1 MCSYCIMAR
10 KTRRRTQKRS
20 RRRRGKS
27 ARKRRSRRRQR
38 GGASCGGATESQPAV
53 VDLSPP
59 VDVEDQAADP
69 QGQNGGR
76 RRRKTAKKGK
86 KGKKGKRKLNA
97 FFKVMLKAKKAGAA
111 SFQYKGKTYKGRKH
125 HRLGMLYKKA

>member
-1 MCSYCIMAR
+1 MYGYCIMAR

-38 GGASCGGATESQPAV
+38 GGAACSASDSQPAA
-53 VDLSPP
+53 VDMAPAVEVEGEQAPP
-59 VDVEDQAADP
+59 AQD
-69 QGQNGGR
+69 GG

-86 KGKKGKRKLNA
+86 KGKRKLNE

-111 SFQYKGKTYKGRKH
+111 SFKYKGKTYKGRKH
-125 HRLGMLYKKA
+125 HRLGMVYKKA

>member
-1 MCSYCIMAR
+1 MYSYCIMAR

-27 ARKRRSRRRQR
+27 ARTRRSRRRQR
-38 GGASCGGATESQPAV
+38 GGASCGGATESQPAPVEEVAPV
-53 VDLSPP
+53 VDGEGEEAP
-59 VDVEDQAADP
+59 AP
-69 QGQNGGR
+69 QQGG

-86 KGKKGKRKLNA
+86 KGKKRKLNE

-111 SFQYKGKTYKGRKH
+111 SFKYKGKTYKGRKH
-125 HRLGMLYKKA
+125 HRLGMVYKKA

>member
-1 MCSYCIMAR
+1 MAR

-27 ARKRRSRRRQR
+27 ARNRRSRRRQR
-38 GGASCGGATESQPAV
+38 GGASCGGATESQPAPVEEVAPV
-53 VDLSPP
+53 VDGEGEEAP
-59 VDVEDQAADP
+59 AP
-69 QGQNGGR
+69 QQGG

-86 KGKKGKRKLNA
+86 KGKRKLNE

-111 SFQYKGKTYKGRKH
+111 SFKYKGKTYKGRKH
-125 HRLGMLYKKA
+125 HRLGMVYKKA

>member
-1 MCSYCIMAR
+1 MAR

-38 GGASCGGATESQPAV
+38 GGASCGGATESQPAPVEEVAPV
-53 VDLSPP
+53 VDGEGEEAP
-59 VDVEDQAADP
+59 AP
-69 QGQNGGR
+69 QQGC

-86 KGKKGKRKLNA
+86 KGKRKLNE

-111 SFQYKGKTYKGRKH
+111 SFKYKGKTYKGRKH
-125 HRLGMLYKKA
+125 HRLGMVYKKA

>member
-1 MCSYCIMAR
+1 MCGYCIMAR

-38 GGASCGGATESQPAV
+38 GGAGCSASDSQPAA
-53 VDLSPP
+53 VDMAPAVEVEGEQAPP
-59 VDVEDQAADP
+59 AQD
-69 QGQNGGR
+69 GG
-76 RRRKTAKKGK
+76 RRRKTAKKAK
-86 KGKKGKRKLNA
+86 KGGKRKLNE

-111 SFQYKGKTYKGRKH
+111 SFKYKGKTYKGRKH
-125 HRLGMLYKKA
+125 HRLGMVYKKA

>member
-1 MCSYCIMAR
+1 MAR

-20 RRRRGKS
+20 RRSRGKS

-38 GGASCGGATESQPAV
+38 GGASCGGATESQPAPVEEVAPV
-53 VDLSPP
+53 VDGEGEEAP
-59 VDVEDQAADP
+59 AP
-69 QGQNGGR
+69 QQGG

-86 KGKKGKRKLNA
+86 KGKRKLNE

-111 SFQYKGKTYKGRKH
+111 SFKYKGKTYKGRKH
-125 HRLGMLYKKA
+125 HRLGMVYKKA

>member
-38 GGASCGGATESQPAV
+38 GGASCSAPLQPA
-53 VDLSPP
+53 P
-59 VDVEDQAADP
+59 VEVAPVMEGGEEAPAAPAQD
-69 QGQNGGR
+69 GGRR
-76 RRRKTAKKGK
+76 RRRKTAKKG
-86 KGKKGKRKLNA
+86 GKRKLND

-111 SFQYKGKTYKGRKH
+111 SFKYKGKTYKGRKH
-125 HRLGMLYKKA
+125 HRLGMVYKKA

>member
-1 MCSYCIMAR
+1 MAR

-38 GGASCGGATESQPAV
+38 GGASCGGATESQPAA
-53 VDLSPP
+53 VDMAPAVEVEEQAPAAP
-59 VDVEDQAADP
+59 VQD
-69 QGQNGGR
+69 GG

-86 KGKKGKRKLNA
+86 KGKKRKLNE

-111 SFQYKGKTYKGRKH
+111 SFKYKGKTYKGRKH
-125 HRLGMLYKKA
+125 HRLGMVYKKA

>member
-38 GGASCGGATESQPAV
+38 GGAACSASDSQPAA
-53 VDLSPP
+53 VDMAPA
-59 VDVEDQAADP
+59 VEVEEQAPAQD
-69 QGQNGGR
+69 GG

-86 KGKKGKRKLNA
+86 KGKRKLNE

-111 SFQYKGKTYKGRKH
+111 SFKYKGKTYKGRKH
-125 HRLGMLYKKA
+125 HRLGMVYKKA

>member
-1 MCSYCIMAR
+1 MYSYCIMAR

-38 GGASCGGATESQPAV
+38 GGASCGGATESQPAA
-53 VDLSPP
+53 VDRAPA
-59 VDVEDQAADP
+59 VEVEEQAPAVQD
-69 QGQNGGR
+69 GG

-86 KGKKGKRKLNA
+86 KGKRKLNE

-111 SFQYKGKTYKGRKH
+111 SFKYKGKTYKGRKH
-125 HRLGMLYKKA
+125 HRLGMVYKKA

>member
-1 MCSYCIMAR
+1 MAR

-27 ARKRRSRRRQR
+27 ARKRRSRRRQK
-38 GGASCGGATESQPAV
+38 GGASCGGATESQPAR
-53 VDLSPP
+53 VDMAPA
-59 VDVEDQAADP
+59 VDVDVDEQAPAVQD
-69 QGQNGGR
+69 GG

-86 KGKKGKRKLNA
+86 KGKRKLNE

-111 SFQYKGKTYKGRKH
+111 SFKYKGKTYKGRKH
-125 HRLGMLYKKA
+125 HRLGMVYKKA

>member
-1 MCSYCIMAR
+1 MYSYCIMAR

-27 ARKRRSRRRQR
+27 ARKRRSRRQR
-38 GGASCGGATESQPAV
+38 GGASCGGATESQPAAV
-53 VDLSPP
+53 TEMAPP
-59 VDVEDQAADP
+59 LPEGEEAPAVQD
-69 QGQNGGR
+69 GG

-86 KGKKGKRKLNA
+86 KGKRKLNE

-111 SFQYKGKTYKGRKH
+111 SFKYKGKTYKGRKH
-125 HRLGMLYKKA
+125 HRLGMVYKKA

>member
-1 MCSYCIMAR
+1 MYGYCIMAR

-38 GGASCGGATESQPAV
+38 GGASCTNSEPAPV
-53 VDLSPP
+53 EMAPVPVEGEEAPP
-59 VDVEDQAADP
+59 AQD
-69 QGQNGGR
+69 GGR

-86 KGKKGKRKLNA
+86 KGKKKRKMNE
-97 FFKVMLKAKKAGAA
+97 FFKIMLKSKRAGAA

-125 HRLGMLYKKA
+125 HRLGMVYKKA

>member
-1 MCSYCIMAR
+1 MYSYCIMAR

-27 ARKRRSRRRQR
+27 ARKRRSRRRQK
-38 GGASCGGATESQPAV
+38 GGASCGGATESQPAA
-53 VDLSPP
+53 VDMAPA
-59 VDVEDQAADP
+59 VEAEEQAPAVQD
-69 QGQNGGR
+69 GG

-86 KGKKGKRKLNA
+86 KGKRKLNE

-111 SFQYKGKTYKGRKH
+111 SFKYKGKTYKGRKH
-125 HRLGMLYKKA
+125 HRLGMVYKKA

>member
-1 MCSYCIMAR
+1 MYGYCIMAR

-38 GGASCGGATESQPAV
+38 GGASCTNSEPAPVEMAPAV
-53 VDLSPP
+53 EVEGEQAPP
-59 VDVEDQAADP
+59 AQD
-69 QGQNGGR
+69 GGR

-86 KGKKGKRKLNA
+86 KGKKKRKMNE
-97 FFKVMLKAKKAGAA
+97 FFKIMLKSKRAGAA

-125 HRLGMLYKKA
+125 HRLGMVYKKA